1 MEYVANSDNKEARIN
16 RMSKTLLVEIVTEE
30 IPAGYIAPALE
41 AMATLMGQKLS
52 QARIES
58 AEGGETFGTP
68 RRLALMVRDV
78 AERQASITK
87 EVVGPPRA
95 VAFDG
100 EGRPTRAAEGFAKSQ
115 GVLVNRL
122 RIKTMTKGD
131 YVCVKKL
138 ERGLATR
145 RLLQTIIPEVITAIP
160 FPKSMRWG
168 NLGLTF
174 ARPIHSIVALFGD
187 QIIPFKLENI
197 RSGRRTVGHRF
208 MHPRPIAISDFSEY
222 VGALRSAYVVVDTPE
237 RKNMIREEIAKA
249 ARKLGGEVISDDDLL
264 DIVTNLVEYPAVSGG
279 TFDEAFLKLPREV
292 LITAMREYQK
302 YFAVVSSD
310 DQLLPCFVAVN
321 NTPAEDMAVVTSG
334 HERVIRARLEDARF
348 FFEADAKVSSHEMVE
363 RLKGVLFQAKLGTM
377 FDKVCRVQKLA
388 EHLAEL
394 TAPELKPTVSRAAWL
409 CKSDLTS
416 QMVNEFPKLQG
427 VMGRIYS
434 ARSGEPQAVA
444 RAIEEHYLPAYS
456 GGPLPET
463 PAGALLSMADKLD
476 TTCGCFGIGLIP
488 SGTSDP
494 YALRRQ
500 AVGIIQIMLA
510 RAFHFSIK
518 GLIRKSLQLFHD
530 KISGDA
536 EQSAQKVLTFFQHR
550 MEHLLVEEGFSKDVI
565 AAVVSV
571 SMDNIPAVRKRTEA
585 LQALKAKPDFEPLAI
600 AFKRVVNIIRQAQ
613 QVGEIASGQGRKQTK
628 TDPGL
633 FQEPCEQALYDTLH
647 KVEQNISEDLKGGS
661 FDRALLTVATLK
673 GPVDAFFDGVMVLT
687 EDERLK
693 QNRLGLLGE
702 IAEVFAIF
710 ADFSKIST

>member
-1 MEYVANSDNKEARIN
+1 
-16 RMSKTLLVEIVTEE
+16 MSKTLLVEIVTEE

-41 AMATLMGQKLS
+41 AMASLMGQKLS

-78 AERQASITK
+78 AERQTSITK

-100 EGRPTRAAEGFAKSQ
+100 KGRPTRAADGFSKSQ
-115 GVLVNRL
+115 GVSVNRL
-122 RIKTMTKGD
+122 RIKTTTKGD

-138 ERGLATR
+138 ERGLASR

-160 FPKSMRWG
+160 FPKSMRWS
-168 NLGLTF
+168 NLGLSF
-174 ARPIHSIVALFGD
+174 ARPIHSILALFGD
-187 QIIPFKLENI
+187 RVIPFKLENI

-222 VGALRSAYVVVDTPE
+222 VAVLRSAYVVVDTPE

-264 DIVTNLVEYPAVSGG
+264 DIVTHLVEYPAVSGG

-302 YFAVVSSD
+302 YFAVMSSD
-310 DQLLPCFVAVN
+310 HQLLPCFVAVN

-348 FFEADAKVSSHEMVE
+348 FFETDAKMSSHEMVE

-427 VMGRIYS
+427 VMGRIYA
-434 ARSGEPQAVA
+434 ARSGEPEAVA
-444 RAIEEHYLPAYS
+444 RAIEEHYLPTYS
-456 GGPLPET
+456 EGPLPET

-476 TTCGCFGIGLIP
+476 TICGCFGIGLIP

-518 GLIRKSLQLFHD
+518 GLVRKSLQLLHD
-530 KISGDA
+530 KVSGDA
-536 EQSAQKVLTFFQHR
+536 EQTAQKVLTFFQHR

-565 AAVVSV
+565 AAVVSA

-600 AFKRVVNIIRQAQ
+600 AFKRVVNIIRQAKQ
-613 QVGEIASGQGRKQTK
+613 LGEIASGQGRKQTK

-633 FQEPCEQALYDTLH
+633 FQEPCEQALYDTLQ
-647 KVEQNISEDLKGGS
+647 KVEQNISEDLKGGG